1 MLEEALSQIGEY
13 LPIAIEY
20 LINVVIIFLVGY
32 GAVLLVGRMLGI
44 VKSYKVKNSIASIV
58 MFSFCIYY
66 MQSLYFFDETRFFII
81 EIVTHFS
88 GSIILYVLVGFN
100 LVKRVNELLDQTI
113 VDVDAN
119 DSADDIH
126 NKSIAKTKKK
136 K

>member
-58 MFSFCIYY
+58 MFSCLKRAIAPWND
-66 MQSLYFFDETRFFII
+66 LAR
-81 EIVTHFS
+81 
-88 GSIILYVLVGFN
+88 SIGLVGILN
-100 LVKRVNELLDQTI
+100 VSK
-113 VDVDAN
+113 
-119 DSADDIH
+119 
-126 NKSIAKTKKK
+126 
-136 K
+136 